1 MTRASGRRNFS
12 PLEQAVVEGY
22 LSQIAQA
29 GGPNHWSWTIL
40 NELLEKAPERAWPL
54 LVEIVRR
61 APDSGL
67 NEIGAGPLEDLLGYN
82 GPKVISKVEAQA
94 AEDPRFRLALAGVWQ
109 GMMSREI
116 FERVQAAAPP
126 SLTDGLE
133 DDPRYHS
140 AFMTRR
146 LEVSIAGRPPSRALP
161 PATRRDA
168 MDRLVAAV
176 ASRPPM
182 VVLPFRGPVIID
194 LRLELSPGSE
204 PVDPTR
210 LLFDV
215 AQALTRRK
223 VRAITDARQIR
234 RIDYWQ
240 GAAREDRYNLQVIEM
255 SDDEAAATEDPRD
268 LEEVMRSIVDSD
280 TLQLADAA
288 LVARKPLT

>member
-1 MTRASGRRNFS
+1 
-12 PLEQAVVEGY
+12 
-22 LSQIAQA
+22 
-29 GGPNHWSWTIL
+29 
-40 NELLEKAPERAWPL
+40 
-54 LVEIVRR
+54 
-61 APDSGL
+61 
-67 NEIGAGPLEDLLGYN
+67 
-82 GPKVISKVEAQA
+82 
-94 AEDPRFRLALAGVWQ
+94 
-109 GMMSREI
+109 
-116 FERVQAAAPP
+116 
-126 SLTDGLE
+126 
-133 DDPRYHS
+133 
-140 AFMTRR
+140 
-146 LEVSIAGRPPSRALP
+146 
-161 PATRRDA
+161 